1 MSFESAKDR
10 ENAFCASL
18 KVSEVTKKNYL
29 SALHGKFLC
38 SVLQAETDTNDVFA
52 IVNLEVLWKI
62 YSYINLHPRNI
73 ATHRNISCALMRYM
87 KFLNGGKRYGKRID
101 FEKPRTRRTSQ
112 KA

>member
-1 MSFESAKDR
+1 MNSG
-10 ENAFCASL
+10 
-18 KVSEVTKKNYL
+18 KVVTKKNYL
-29 SALHGKFLC
+29 SALHSKFLC

-52 IVNLEVLWKI
+52 IVDLEVLWKI

-101 FEKPRTRRTSQ
+101 FERTRV
-112 KA
+112 KK